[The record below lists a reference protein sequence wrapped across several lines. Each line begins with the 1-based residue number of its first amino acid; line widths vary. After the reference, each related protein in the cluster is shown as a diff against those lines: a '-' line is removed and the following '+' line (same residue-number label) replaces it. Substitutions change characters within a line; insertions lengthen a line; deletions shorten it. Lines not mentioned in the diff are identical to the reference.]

1 MWETSLA
8 YTIIKILFSTTTMF
22 NFLAHPVTYH
32 RDPTI
37 RVPVYCNA
45 NLARVPG
52 SGCEQ
57 MRCSAGGGDDPA
69 DGGCPRPDED
79 GTPFQIQ
86 KTEETPYRTYLK
98 RDEDA
103 PSIHEKLDA
112 IMMVV
117 DSIDERLARIE
128 KDIEQ
133 YDTDMSSDE
142 SDDTDGS
149 TDSGGT
155 DDTDESDGS
164 IDSADS
170 DDSADSG
177 GSAESFDLGQLVRY
191 EADGKI
197 RLGRIA
203 AIDTSI
209 SPVSYTVKFEDEDEK
224 YRETE
229 ACNLTHL

>member
-1 MWETSLA
+1 
-8 YTIIKILFSTTTMF
+8 MF
-22 NFLAHPVTYH
+22 NFLAHPVTYT

-57 MRCSAGGGDDPA
+57 MRCAAGGGGDVGDE
-69 DGGCPRPDED
+69 GCPRPDDD
-79 GTPFQIQ
+79 GTSFQHQ
-86 KTEETPYRTYLK
+86 KTETPYRRFLK

-103 PSIHEKLDA
+103 PSIHDKLDA

-133 YDTDMSSDE
+133 YDTDTSE
-142 SDDTDGS
+142 SE
-149 TDSGGT
+149 SGGT
-155 DDTDESDGS
+155 DVTDDTDDTDVTDESDGS
-164 IDSADS
+164 IDSADSGGSADS

-177 GSAESFDLGQLVRY
+177 GSADSFDLGQLVRY

-203 AIDTSI
+203 AIDASV
-209 SPVSYTVKFEDEDEK
+209 SPVSYTIKFEDEDEK

>member
-1 MWETSLA
+1 
-8 YTIIKILFSTTTMF
+8 MF
-22 NFLAHPVTYH
+22 NFLAHPIAYT
-32 RDPTI
+32 RDPAI

-57 MRCSAGGGDDPA
+57 MRCSAGGGTDPD

-103 PSIHEKLDA
+103 PSIHDKLDA

-142 SDDTDGS
+142 SDESDGS
-149 TDSGGT
+149 TDSEGT
-155 DDTDESDGS
+155 DDTDETDESDGS

-177 GSAESFDLGQLVRY
+177 GSSESFDLGQLVRY

-203 AIDTSI
+203 AIDASI

>member
-1 MWETSLA
+1 
-8 YTIIKILFSTTTMF
+8 MF
-22 NFLAHPVTYH
+22 NFLAHPVTYT
-32 RDPTI
+32 RDPAI

-103 PSIHEKLDA
+103 PSIHDKLDA

-142 SDDTDGS
+142 SDGS
-149 TDSGGT
+149 TDSDGSDDT
-155 DDTDESDGS
+155 DETDESDGS

-170 DDSADSG
+170 DNSADSG
-177 GSAESFDLGQLVRY
+177 GSSESFDLGQLVRY
-191 EADGKI
+191 EAEADGKI

-203 AIDTSI
+203 AIDASI